1 MKKRKKKVTKNR
13 KKFFIIAGC
22 YIAVFIITCLTTV
35 ATLAWFNG
43 SSFATNTI
51 YLGGP
56 VYLYFADTNNQE
68 TSKADK
74 LVLKTPEGWN
84 YLYPGMNIQLQ
95 ARAVLQGA
103 KFENTAPSTG
113 EQTTVY
119 STGAI
124 LRARIMLKILPPENV
139 NYVPELLQKITNDIY
154 QNIWSQVKTKAI
166 SNVDTRNE
174 GVWVLDDDYDYSDSE
189 LEEDHFFYYVV
200 PGQSFENSGKYSL
213 LEVGGTENNV
223 SVGFLDQAV
232 ITLSGKELTNDH
244 ADCQIQF
251 TIIFH
256 ALQAFLPY
264 TFEEIDDTYTGSDPN
279 HDPKVLPSD
288 VGTPKD
294 LTIENSRFYFADAF
308 NDVYDKPTDII

>member
-43 SSFATNTI
+43 GTFAKNTL

-56 VYLYFADTNNQE
+56 VYLYFGDTDDNNVE
-68 TSKADK
+68 NN
-74 LVLKTPEGWN
+74 LVLKTPVGWN

-95 ARAVLQGA
+95 ARAILQGA
-103 KFENTAPSTG
+103 KFENTVPETG
-113 EQTTVY
+113 EQTIVY

-124 LRARIMLKILPPENV
+124 LRARVMIRIFPPEDV
-139 NYVPELLQKITNDIY
+139 NYSPELLAKITNDIY
-154 QNIWSQVKTKAI
+154 QNIWLQVKAKAVN
-166 SNVDTRNE
+166 NVDSRNE
-174 GVWVLDDDYDYSDSE
+174 GVWVLDNDYNYSDSE
-189 LEEDHFFYYVV
+189 LEEDHFFYYVE
-200 PGQSFENSGKYSL
+200 PGQNGVEDSGKYQL
-213 LEVGGTENNV
+213 LEVGGTEENV

-264 TFEEIDDTYTGSDPN
+264 TYDEIDDTYTGSDPN
-279 HDPKVLPSD
+279 HGSIVLPSD

-308 NDVYDKPTDII
+308 DDIYDKPTDII